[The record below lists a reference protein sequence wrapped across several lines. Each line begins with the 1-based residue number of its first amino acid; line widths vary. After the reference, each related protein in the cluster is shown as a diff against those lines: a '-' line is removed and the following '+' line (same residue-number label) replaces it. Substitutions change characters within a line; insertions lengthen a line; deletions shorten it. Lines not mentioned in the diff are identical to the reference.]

1 MNQQQTL
8 TIPRTKE
15 LDRAETDS
23 LIAVS
28 NDLILKAQW
37 PRLAI
42 NEQRLVLYML
52 ALIEK
57 QDQDFQTY
65 KISVR
70 ELVNILGITNKDIYR
85 EFDKATDGLMTK
97 VIKWLEPEYQDLI
110 KVTWCYY
117 ARLAESRGYV
127 ELAFAPELKPFLL
140 ALKGHFTI
148 YELRAVIRL
157 KNHYSL
163 RVYQFLK
170 FNQGMARRDGRTSA
184 TVSLDWLKEYLGA
197 NTDGYKSFGPFK
209 QKVLTPAQKDIQE
222 KTDLMFE
229 YKPIKEGRRVQLI
242 EFFWQVN
249 PDYDQMELPF
259 KPPVEHGTTQ
269 PDLPEPPKGSLPPS
283 DEITARLQALGFD
296 DARKVRVHL
305 SDEDWHIALADLDY
319 HTQQK
324 SKSGQEVSS
333 PGGWLRTRLK
343 LSQPSEPY
351 KPTQAYQKHREKEQ
365 AEQARAKR
373 QTARQAQR
381 KKQEAE
387 RRQTEQRLNERI
399 TAKLQTLTKAEHDK
413 LFQEATA
420 KAQDILPEYSPPLD
434 EQTEAARQKLDHL
447 PLNEHEKLQ
456 RKAKAEI
463 QKHLAETG
471 STLDP
476 DSRAGQT
483 VIQNRMLQIVAREY
497 DLNLPSRV
505 RHDEQ
510 IERTTESMLRN
521 LVQEKYS
528 LTGEKA

>member
-1 MNQQQTL
+1 MNQHNTL
-8 TIPRTKE
+8 MSPQRTE

-163 RVYQFLK
+163 RIYQFLK

-184 TVSLDWLKEYLGA
+184 TVTLDWLKDYLGA
-197 NTDGYKSFGPFK
+197 NTDGYKAFGPFR
-209 QKVLTPAQKDIQE
+209 QKVLTPSLKDIRE
-222 KTDLMFE
+222 KTDLLFD
-229 YKPIKEGRRVQLI
+229 YTPVKEGRRVQKI
-242 EFFWQVN
+242 QFFWRIN
-249 PDYDQMELPF
+249 PDYDQMELAF
-259 KPPVEHGTTQ
+259 TPPVEHQ
-269 PDLPEPPKGSLPPS
+269 APPLDLPEPPKASLPVS
-283 DEITARLQALGFD
+283 DKITARLQELGFD
-296 DARKVRVHL
+296 DWQKIRGRL
-305 SDEDWHIALADLDY
+305 TDEDWQQALDDLEY
-319 HTQQK
+319 NQK
-324 SKSGQEVSS
+324 NTDRNIKS
-333 PGGWLRTRLK
+333 PGGWLRTRINITK
-343 LSQPSEPY
+343 PGAPYEPSQPF
-351 KPTQAYQKHREKEQ
+351 QKHLKQENTRRERARK
-365 AEQARAKR
+365 QARSEAKR
-373 QTARQAQR
+373 KAEEAR
-381 KKQEAE
+381 AE
-387 RRQTEQRLNERI
+387 EFHRILNERI
-399 TAKLQTLTKAEHDK
+399 TAKIQSLSKTADRDLRRKAE
-413 LFQEATA
+413 QEAQTQVPHPTPDTA
-420 KAQDILPEYSPPLD
+420 DQLD
-434 EQTEAARQKLDHL
+434 AARQKLESL
-447 PLNEHEKLQ
+447 SKTEQNKVK
-456 RKAKAEI
+456 RKATAEI
-463 QKHLAETG
+463 QKHLKETE
-471 STLDP
+471 STLSLSGP
-476 DSRAGQT
+476 AG
-483 VIQNRMLQIVAREY
+483 IQVLKNRTLQIVARDYPLESPAEKRY
-497 DLNLPSRV
+497 Q
-505 RHDEQ
+505 EQ
-510 IERTTESMLRN
+510 LKQTTERILRE
-521 LVQEKYS
+521 LVRKKYKI
-528 LTGEKA
+528 TGKPS